1 MAVATAVG
9 ATSWGTTLAIILA
22 REGHEARLLART
34 EDEARALE
42 TARENARFAPG
53 VRFPLAMR
61 ATSDAAAACEGA
73 DLVIFAVPAQTL
85 RANVRKIA
93 SAIAPDSIAISAV
106 KGLELSSGMRMSEVL
121 REEMPAFDGGICA
134 LSGPNLAREVVR
146 GLPASTVVASD
157 SASAATKAQAVLNSS
172 VFRVYTNDDL
182 IGVELCGALKNII
195 ALSAGMCDGMGYGDN
210 ARATIIT
217 RGLAEITRLGVA
229 AGACAQTFAGLAGM
243 GDLVATCTSA
253 QSRNHYVGERIAAG
267 EPLERIR
274 MEMENVAEGVDT
286 TRAALDLARRL
297 GVEMPIAQ
305 AVHSVLF
312 DGVSVLQATQRLMG
326 REPRPE

>member
-34 EDEARALE
+34 DDEARALE
-42 TARENARFAPG
+42 TARENARFAPD
-53 VRFPLAMR
+53 VRFPPAMR

-93 SAIAPDSIAISAV
+93 SAISPDSIAISAV